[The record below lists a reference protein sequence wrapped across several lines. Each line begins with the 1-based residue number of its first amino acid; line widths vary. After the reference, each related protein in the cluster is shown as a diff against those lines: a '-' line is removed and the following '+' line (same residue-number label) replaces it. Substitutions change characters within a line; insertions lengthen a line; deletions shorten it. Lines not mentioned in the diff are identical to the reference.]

1 MLNTQSWTFGNF
13 IEEIVLMSEIIE
25 IPGYKAKRDD
35 LIKEVWKRF
44 PAECEALGLT
54 DGLGA

>member
-1 MLNTQSWTFGNF
+1 MPNTQNWTFGNF

-44 PAECEALGLT
+44 PAECEMLGLT
-54 DGLGA
+54 DGL